1 MGMGVSKE
9 QVTAAE
15 ALVLQTSR
23 LTWQLQAEVRA
34 RCLAAPPPLV
44 LLAVCLAWAWASS
57 GKVPTARDRH
67 WELAME
73 AMARPRVV
81 PR

>member
-1 MGMGVSKE
+1 MGVSRE
-9 QVTAAE
+9 QVIAAE
-15 ALVLQTSR
+15 VLVLQTSR

-34 RCLAAPPPLV
+34 RCLTALPPLG

-67 WELAME
+67 WTLTMKAITH
-73 AMARPRVV
+73 PQVV